1 MKIKEI
7 GGEFGLIRRLAEL
20 MPSDRAEVI
29 RGIGDDAAVLRIAPE
44 PAPYLL
50 ITTDLLVED
59 RHFRRTW
66 STPEQIGLKA
76 AECNLSDIAAMG
88 GTPQWMFVSIVL
100 PGDTQVEWIEG
111 VYRGIVGSC
120 RRQGVLLLGGDT
132 TQGETVTIN
141 ITLLGSVPPH
151 HLCLRSDA
159 RPGDVLMVTG
169 PLGASAA
176 AYELLSHGHRPS
188 EYLLQKHLA
197 PASRLD
203 ISSRIAPLA
212 NAMIDI
218 SDGLGPEVRHLC
230 EQSAVGARIDAHC
243 IPIHDD
249 VAAAGRRLNLDPTQW
264 ALSGGEDFELLFS
277 ITPANLERLKLT
289 GLVLYEIGRITDR
302 PDSIVLMSQG
312 RTLPLP
318 GGYDHFKCP

>member
-7 GGEFGLIRRLAEL
+7 GGEFGLIRRLANL

-29 RGIGDDAAVLRIAPE
+29 KGIGDDAAVLRIAPE

-50 ITTDLLVED
+50 ITTDLLVEG

-66 STPEQIGLKA
+66 STPEQIGIKA
-76 AECNLSDIAAMG
+76 AECNMSDIAAMG
-88 GTPQWMFVSIVL
+88 GTPQWMFISIVL
-100 PGDTQVEWIEG
+100 PRDTPVEWIES

-120 RRQGVLLLGGDT
+120 RRHGVVLLGGDT
-132 TQGETVTIN
+132 TQGEAFTIN
-141 ITLLGSVPPH
+141 ITLLGSAHPH

-169 PLGASAA
+169 SLGASAA
-176 AYELLSHGHRPS
+176 AYALLCLGHRPS
-188 EYLLQKHLA
+188 EYLLQKHLT

-230 EQSAVGARIDAHC
+230 EQSAVGARIDADC
-243 IPIHDD
+243 IPVHDD
-249 VAAAGRRLNLDPTQW
+249 VVAAARQLSSDPIKW

-277 ITPANLERLKLT
+277 IAPQKLEQLKQV
-289 GLVLYEIGRITDR
+289 GLALYEIGRITDQ
-302 PDSIVLMSQG
+302 PESIVLVSRG
-312 RTLPLP
+312 KTFPLP
-318 GGYDHFKCP
+318 GGYDHFE